1 MTNEQRAKA
10 LTTEA
15 LHEALKMTTNE
26 EIKQVILNELAT
38 RQEVTEMTPKH
49 IERAIVKNLNKPV
62 EEINYEFFVLVIT
75 LIESNKSL
83 KRLGTLHSSNG
94 SSDDGDR

>member
-15 LHEALKMTTNE
+15 LKMTNNE

-38 RQEVTEMTPKH
+38 R
-49 IERAIVKNLNKPV
+49 
-62 EEINYEFFVLVIT
+62 
-75 LIESNKSL
+75 
-83 KRLGTLHSSNG
+83 
-94 SSDDGDR
+94 